1 MNDYK
6 RQNSWSL
13 LEQALKEATEIKT
26 PELTIDLPHNQK
38 LTIGQLKPDTIV
50 EIATWKGSGAPDENS
65 VRMLI
70 GASLQNGSEIAAENE
85 AAAAAVVAEAVA
97 DVVEAVS
104 PSKPEEITSVSNQG
118 FSTPNLGGPS
128 TPNAWEMV
136 QKLEAE
142 RTRASQTEFQKE
154 LGRKE
159 LRKMAEKKSP
169 KFKLFTALGSFA
181 AMVLIVAGLNVGG
194 FLAFDHPQVG
204 PELPFGPAT
213 NSLVAI
219 VPNTPANIGEFA
231 MATIDGKRNLVR
243 VDGVGA
249 DSYTVSTMAGSQVIT
264 GEQLDGKISFL
275 IPFVGFF
282 WTIVGQ

>member
-6 RQNSWSL
+6 RANSWSL

-70 GASLQNGSEIAAENE
+70 GASLQNGSELAAENE
-85 AAAAAVVAEAVA
+85 AAAAAVVADAVA
-97 DVVEAVS
+97 EVIEAVS
-104 PSKPEEITSVSNQG
+104 P
-118 FSTPNLGGPS
+118 
-128 TPNAWEMV
+128 
-136 QKLEAE
+136 EASSE
-142 RTRASQTEFQKE
+142 DLKINDSDELPIQTFATAPIPKQTVFQKE

-159 LRKMAEKKSP
+159 LRKMTEKKSP
-169 KFKLFTALGSFA
+169 KFKLFASLGSFA
-181 AMVLIVAGLNVGG
+181 SIFLIVAGLNIGG

-204 PELPFGPAT
+204 PELPFGSAT

-219 VPNTPANIGEFA
+219 VPNTPANLGEFA
-231 MATIDGKRNLVR
+231 MATIDGQRNLVR
-243 VDGVGA
+243 VDGIGA
-249 DSYTVSTMAGSQVIT
+249 NSYTVSTMSGSQVIT
-264 GEQLDGKISFL
+264 TEQLDGKMSFL

-282 WTIVGQ
+282 WTLVGQ

>member
-6 RQNSWSL
+6 RANSWSL

-70 GASLQNGSEIAAENE
+70 GASLQNGSELAAENE
-85 AAAAAVVAEAVA
+85 AAAAAVVADAVA

-104 PSKPEEITSVSNQG
+104 PSETSTDSEAQPLEEVSVAA
-118 FSTPNLGGPS
+118 FPTAPIP
-128 TPNAWEMV
+128 
-136 QKLEAE
+136 K
-142 RTRASQTEFQKE
+142 QTVFQKE

-159 LRKMAEKKSP
+159 LRKMTEKKSP
-169 KFKLFTALGSFA
+169 RFKLFASLGTFLS
-181 AMVLIVAGLNVGG
+181 MVLIVAGLNIGG

-204 PELPFGPAT
+204 PELPFGSAT

-219 VPNTPANIGEFA
+219 VPNTPANLGDFA
-231 MATIDGKRNLVR
+231 MATIDGQRNLVR
-243 VDGVGA
+243 VDGIGA
-249 DSYTVSTMAGSQVIT
+249 DSYTVSSMTGSQVIT
-264 GEQLDGKISFL
+264 ADQLDGKMSFL

-282 WTIVGQ
+282 WTLVGQ